1 MGFNLRA
8 AGSIYNSMLAYRRQ
22 PQGIFYG
29 SPASIAS
36 LYYTIENPP
45 IR

>member
-1 MGFNLRA
+1 
-8 AGSIYNSMLAYRRQ
+8 MLAYRRQ

-29 SPASIAS
+29 SEASIAA
-36 LYYTIENPP
+36 LYHTIENPP